1 MSSNKSFSSET
12 SERYALALF
21 ELAKESS
28 ELDKIQE
35 SVKELLDLLN
45 TNESF
50 KDFVNNPTQ
59 SQNVQLSVIENISSK
74 MLFVKNFQ
82 KFLAILIL
90 KKRIFFLEKILKS
103 FLSLTSKKRGEL
115 HATLISSKN
124 LSEQEL
130 KELNMELAKTVGS
143 QITFNFKV
151 DENLIGGLK
160 FQVGSLMIDTSIR
173 NRLKKYEQKMLE
185 A

>member
-90 KKRIFFLEKILKS
+90 KRRIFFLEKILKS